1 MSNLIPVSRKEQYL
15 SKIDGMTNKSPDKTY
30 TKEEYFFSEILG
42 EALHKPVLET
52 RYEMYLA
59 KIAGREI
66 GIPYPETRL
75 ERFLAKAAGMNISVP
90 TPITREEMYWSTYSP
105 FYLSNASGEPPL
117 SYNSVTGTLNN
128 YRIYGQTSRNL
139 FSSRI
144 EQGSFDASTGAL
156 DGSRYRVRSHADD
169 YIYLLPG
176 NYELSASGVDY
187 SVIYGYDSPDV
198 NTFNSN
204 LSRDRWV
211 NLPSTITINTSAYY
225 KFGFRRANNPAI
237 TPSDISNIMLNSGST
252 PLPYEPY
259 GESVGDRTGNLF
271 DGEFLQGYWAY
282 ANGMRDSSPATW
294 ITTSKLPCKPNTDY
308 SFKSSYIGCYFGF
321 VWFDSNGEYI
331 SSSYVSD
338 TSSNMYVKFSSLSPV
353 DAAYLII
360 NIKSK
365 CNTSTGDSFTITP
378 SDVTDLML
386 NEGSTALPYEPYG
399 YKVPVTVE
407 GKNLLPNTATSRTI
421 NGVTITVNEDGSI
434 TCNGTTTNQ
443 VEIRL
448 VTFFSL
454 PAGNYRLTGTPSGGS
469 TSSYFLR
476 VWYDS
481 GTTKVWLNDVGSGYN
496 FTLTD
501 TTTMYSSI
509 LIRTDKVLNHITFYP
524 MVRKADIEDDT
535 YEPYHEPITTSI
547 YLPEQIRKV
556 GDEAEYIDYGEQ
568 KLHRVGAEDIDV
580 TLPVLPTVTGTNVLS
595 VGTEVQPSHVFVEFY
610 KEREY
615 G

>member
-1 MSNLIPVSRKEQYL
+1 MSDLIPVSRKEQYL
-15 SKIDGMTNKSPDKTY
+15 SKIDGMTKKSPDKTY

-42 EALHKPVLET
+42 EAMHKPILET
-52 RYEMYLA
+52 RYEIYLA

-75 ERFLAKAAGMNISVP
+75 ERFLAKAAGMDISVP
-90 TPITREEMYWSTYSP
+90 TPITREEMYWLTYSP

-176 NYELSASGVDY
+176 KYELSASGVDY

-204 LSRDRWV
+204 LSRASWV

-225 KFGFRRANNPAI
+225 KFGFRRANNQAI

-259 GESVGDRTGNLF
+259 GKSVGDRTGNLF
-271 DGEFLQGYWAY
+271 DKNSTNINNGFIDSKFLDNAGLPQS
-282 ANGMRDSSPATW
+282 DDFW
-294 ITTSKLPCKPNTDY
+294 IVSEYITVKPNTVYTY
-308 SFKSSYIGCYFGF
+308 SNAYIG
-321 VWFDSNGEYI
+321 
-331 SSSYVSD
+331 
-338 TSSNMYVKFSSLSPV
+338 
-353 DAAYLII
+353 A
-360 NIKSK
+360 
-365 CNTSTGDSFTITP
+365 TP
-378 SDVTDLML
+378 SLCEYDNNDTLIQANQYLGGKTFTFTTNATTKKIRLSIRKDHATDAML
-386 NEGSTALPYEPYG
+386 NTGSTPLPYEPYG
-399 YKVPVTVE
+399 YKVPVTV
-407 GKNLLPNTATSRTI
+407 S
-421 NGVTITVNEDGSI
+421 
-434 TCNGTTTNQ
+434 NGT
-443 VEIRL
+443 
-448 VTFFSL
+448 
-454 PAGNYRLTGTPSGGS
+454 
-469 TSSYFLR
+469 
-476 VWYDS
+476 D
-481 GTTKVWLNDVGSGYN
+481 
-496 FTLTD
+496 TLT
-501 TTTMYSSI
+501 I
-509 LIRTDKVLNHITFYP
+509 P
-524 MVRKADIEDDT
+524 
-535 YEPYHEPITTSI
+535 I
-547 YLPEQIRKV
+547 YLPEPIKMV

-568 KLHRVGAEDIDV
+568 KMHRIGADDLDV
-580 TLPVLPTVTGTNVLS
+580 TLPALPTVTGTNVLS
-595 VGTEVQPSHVFVEFY
+595 IGTEVQPSHVFVEFY